1 MAEDLSGHPV
11 EAGCLPSHRPMFELG
26 LTTNNLVRPHD
37 WSALCK
43 WGAVL
48 RPQRGENREA
58 LSRERSPTRRVPAN
72 SL

>member
-1 MAEDLSGHPV
+1 
-11 EAGCLPSHRPMFELG
+11 MFELG